1 MNKFAINFTNLTDD
15 LKLSNKTDNLR
26 RYRNIGGA
34 VVDPVSGDDGSG
46 AARDDGG
53 GAQHRQD
60 ARRLQDLQLQ
70 QRLQG
75 GEGRREGVK
84 CSHFGISGELCV
96 NHDSD
101 RTNWHNL
108 HTQIVTKD
116 QTSGPTLKTV

>member
-60 ARRLQDLQLQ
+60 AQQPVQGRQLQ
-70 QRLQG
+70 QRFQGG
-75 GEGRREGVK
+75 GEGRE
-84 CSHFGISGELCV
+84 
-96 NHDSD
+96 
-101 RTNWHNL
+101 
-108 HTQIVTKD
+108 
-116 QTSGPTLKTV
+116 